1 MLNVLTG
8 NFLDRGAQTL
18 ANCLS
23 EFSGETV
30 GAVINKP
37 QCPRLKFAECLEEM
51 ENDTDET
58 FLGNLENGA
67 TIGYMSDLGN
77 SPQVPHG
84 EVLRRVYDD
93 HGSF

>member
-1 MLNVLTG
+1 MKK
-8 NFLDRGAQTL
+8 
-18 ANCLS
+18 
-23 EFSGETV
+23 
-30 GAVINKP
+30 INDVVKNP
-37 QCPRLKFAECLEEM
+37 QYFRLGIHKCIEEM